1 MKDSCALLTSA
12 SFSEPEVAFATSGK
26 SYPLNTTPAPG
37 LGSTRLTRYPHLGFY
52 VTHGKVMKI
61 TQCHF
66 FGGLGTT
73 DQVRNRLGRRE
84 EEKMQRHKETE
95 KGGKLD

>member
-1 MKDSCALLTSA
+1 MLASA
-12 SFSEPEVAFATSGK
+12 GFSEPEAAFATSSK
-26 SYPLNTTPAPG
+26 SYPLNTTLAPR
-37 LGSTRLTRYPHLGFY
+37 LGSMWLTRYPHVGFY

-61 TQCHF
+61 TKCHF
-66 FGGLGTT
+66 FEGLGTT
-73 DQVRNRLGRRE
+73 DQVPNRLGGRE